1 MRRAVSFYPLRINL
15 PRTILSLTNHSR
27 ASVESI
33 ESIESYNT
41 STANRR
47 RKHRTKQI
55 YAHSQNQATHRY
67 KPHYG
72 TPIAVSI
79 AYLLKC
85 ATIYAKKNFEIVSR
99 FEFFIIYLHYYLCT
113 YVSFGVDR
121 LHKIVS
127 EVEMQ
132 QHQNI
137 ELIHS
142 KLFLL
147 TN

>member
-1 MRRAVSFYPLRINL
+1 MRRAVSFYPIRINL
-15 PRTILSLTNHSR
+15 PRTNHSRTSHSR
-27 ASVESI
+27 ASV

-55 YAHSQNQATHRY
+55 YAHTQNQATHRY

-79 AYLLKC
+79 AYLLKY